1 MNKVINIEG
10 NSITPLINVQ
20 GEFGIIN
27 GNVSDN
33 NSVVTELKKECVFNK
48 IYKGTVFATLVAGLI
63 ISNNTTYNNL
73 SVNANNNICIVD
85 ESRSLNLNKSNNINR
100 IIQVNTSYNEVK
112 TLEINNVEGVD
123 NMLYNSRKVVSVNG
137 RVKAKKVYILTEP
150 INDLE
155 YCQVEDE
162 NLQVKPR
169 KTVVVKNKGKVSI
182 VKRADSIII

>member
-1 MNKVINIEG
+1 MQIWSLEDVYKR
-10 NSITPLINVQ
+10 Q
-20 GEFGIIN
+20 
-27 GNVSDN
+27 DN

-137 RVKAKKVYILTEP
+137 RVKAKKVYRLSLIHIYGIIGQNTWRKL
-150 INDLE
+150 L
-155 YCQVEDE
+155 
-162 NLQVKPR
+162 NL
-169 KTVVVKNKGKVSI
+169 
-182 VKRADSIII
+182 